1 MRGSK
6 KQAGFTMFF
15 GVLIA
20 GLALAIGA
28 VIYDL
33 VVRELA
39 LSQIAAQSQ
48 YAAYAADTAAE
59 CALYWDAKYN
69 VSGKSFFPSPW
80 AASWTAPSGA
90 AYTCNSQNIG
100 TQLAVAANV
109 IQTATDATSTF
120 QLYMDSGGDIKKP
133 CATVSVH
140 KYYDTVSG
148 TNIRRTVISA
158 DGFNTCMTAAP
169 NRLQRSLFMMY

>member
-1 MRGSK
+1 
-6 KQAGFTMFF
+6 MFF

-20 GLALAIGA
+20 GLALAIGV

-48 YAAYAADTAAE
+48 YAAYAADTGAE

-80 AASWTAPSGA
+80 AAGWVAPSGA
-90 AYTCNSQNIG
+90 AYTCNDQNVAL
-100 TQLAVAANV
+100 QLAVSANI

-120 QLYMDSGGDIKKP
+120 QLSMDPAADPSKP
-133 CATVSVH
+133 CATISVH
-140 KYYDTVSG
+140 KYYDNVSG
-148 TNIRRTVISA
+148 SNIRRTVISS
-158 DGFNTCMTAAP
+158 DGFNTCVALAP